1 MADEPANGALPE
13 VTWPAVP
20 RVWMRPFEP
29 PMCSRASAW
38 SKLSKFF
45 KYTTWP
51 AHQNV
56 FKPLS
61 NKIFFKFSK
70 LGSSFSPRHG

>member
-20 RVWMRPFEP
+20 RVWMSPFEP

-38 SKLSKFF
+38 SKLSRFF
-45 KYTTWP
+45 
-51 AHQNV
+51 
-56 FKPLS
+56 
-61 NKIFFKFSK
+61 
-70 LGSSFSPRHG
+70 